1 LIKKNRHPPSL
12 KNMKKCSC
20 YKSSACSDFAT
31 KVAQIGYL
39 TKIHRY
45 FCSNKVA
52 IKYIKVY
59 KIKYKVTYMEYSC
72 ECCKYKTNK
81 RFNYDKHLLSKKHL
95 LLEEISKSQPKVYS
109 ESTESQQVVIPK
121 STQIAEKVAIVFTCK
136 YCEQN
141 FKFKQ
146 SMYRHIK
153 YTCTKNKDEDLTEL
167 VRLLNLQLEQQKQ
180 EFTKKIETQSKQI
193 EKLMGKLEI
202 HGSFNTTNIQNINL
216 LAYRETDVSHL
227 TDQDYKSCLKKVNH
241 CVKHMIEKVHFN
253 PTKPENMNIYISNI
267 KDKYIMVYDGMN
279 WNLANKKE
287 EIDRLYEE
295 KEMMLEEWLDS
306 NPEKELKDKFLKY
319 LNNKESD
326 ECLNRIKDE
335 IKLMLYNNQNR
346 IELKSVV

>member
-1 LIKKNRHPPSL
+1 MPIYHCELCNFSTPLKSNYTSHLSTKKHISISNLKTINDNPKQPKATQKQPSD
-12 KNMKKCSC
+12 NPTTT
-20 YKSSACSDFAT
+20 F
-31 KVAQIGYL
+31 
-39 TKIHRY
+39 
-45 FCSNKVA
+45 SNKQ
-52 IKYIKVY
+52 
-59 KIKYKVTYMEYSC
+59 
-72 ECCKYKTNK
+72 
-81 RFNYDKHLLSKKHL
+81 
-95 LLEEISKSQPKVYS
+95 ISSD
-109 ESTESQQVVIPK
+109 
-121 STQIAEKVAIVFTCK
+121 FTCK
-136 YCEQN
+136 YCKQ
-141 FKFKQ
+141 KFAFRQ
-146 SMYRHIK
+146 SMNRHIK
-153 YTCTKNKDEDLTEL
+153 YTCTQNKDEDLTEL
-167 VRLLNLQLEQQKQ
+167 VRLLNLQLESQKQELQTQKQ
-180 EFTKKIETQSKQI
+180 EFIKKIETQSKQI

-335 IKLMLYNNQNR
+335 IKLMLYNNQKM
-346 IELKSVV
+346 IELKNTVG